1 MSKISVF
8 LVDDHHLV
16 REGFKAILTSMSDSI
31 TICGEA
37 INGQHLIRQLA
48 TADSLPDVVLMD
60 VIMPDMNG
68 IKATEILNRDYPSV
82 QVMALSMIKKSM
94 HIKQMLKA
102 GARGYI
108 LKDCNKQE
116 LLNAIQKVN
125 EGDTYYSSEVARQVM
140 HHLSKPKF
148 NSPIYLTDR
157 ELQVLELI
165 ANDYSNSEIA
175 EQLCISRRTVDAH
188 KQNILR
194 KTGVKSIA
202 GLMVYA
208 IKNDLV
214 DFPA

>member
-1 MSKISVF
+1 MSKINIF
-8 LVDDHHLV
+8 LVDDHQLV
-16 REGFKAILTSMSDSI
+16 REGFKAILAGMSDSI
-31 TICGEA
+31 TISGEA
-37 INGQHLIRQLA
+37 INWQHLIQQLA
-48 TADSLPDVVLMD
+48 AADTLPDVVLMD

-82 QVMALSMIKKSM
+82 RVMALSMIKQSM
-94 HIKQMLKA
+94 HIKQMLRA

-116 LLNAIQKVN
+116 LLNAIQKVYN
-125 EGDTYYSSEVARQVM
+125 GDTYYSSEVARQVM
-140 HHLSKPKF
+140 HHLTKPMDTT
-148 NSPIYLTDR
+148 PIPLTDR
-157 ELQVLELI
+157 ELEVLDLI
-165 ANDYSNSEIA
+165 ARDYSNSEIA
-175 EQLCISRRTVDAH
+175 EQLYISRRTVDAH

-194 KTGVKSIA
+194 KTGVKSVA